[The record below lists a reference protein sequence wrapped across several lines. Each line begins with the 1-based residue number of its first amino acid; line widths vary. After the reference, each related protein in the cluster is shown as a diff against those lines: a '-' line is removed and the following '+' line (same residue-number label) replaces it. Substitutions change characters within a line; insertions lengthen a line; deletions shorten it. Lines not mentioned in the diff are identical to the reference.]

1 MFKILRVIPSMDP
14 QKGGPS
20 EGIRQL
26 QQEIHRQRLN
36 IKCDIVCMDD
46 LSEEAKDVE
55 YASIYAVGK
64 GKGVYSYSE
73 SLKNWLEENV
83 RKYDFVIIHG
93 IWQYH
98 SYIASK
104 LCIKNSIP

>member
-1 MFKILRVIPSMDP
+1 
-14 QKGGPS
+14 
-20 EGIRQL
+20 
-26 QQEIHRQRLN
+26 
-36 IKCDIVCMDD
+36 MDD

-104 LCIKNSIP
+104 LCIKNSIPYFLYTHGMLDPWFKKTIH